1 MKKVSMIRVGKSV
14 VFNTADPDQAAMLEH
29 ADKRQNFSA
38 YVKRLI
44 YRDMAAVVVEERPA
58 EKGLME
64 GFV

>member
-1 MKKVSMIRVGKSV
+1 MIRIGKSV
-14 VFNTADPDQAAMLEH
+14 VFNAADPDQRAMLEH
-29 ADKRQNFSA
+29 AGKRQNFSA

-44 YRDMAAVVVEERPA
+44 YRDMAGAVVTEERQP

>member
-1 MKKVSMIRVGKSV
+1 MIRIGKSV
-14 VFNTADPDQAAMLEH
+14 VFNAEDPDQAAMLEH
-29 ADKRQNFSA
+29 AGKRQNFSA

-44 YRDMAAVVVEERPA
+44 YRDMVGTVVTEERQP